1 MEILLPS
8 CYNRTLFSYYTK
20 KTYRV
25 FLIIILFIIITM
37 RPAICIAQ
45 SPSAIQVT
53 STSGSGASGL
63 YYATLGAAFV
73 AINNGVHTGMVSVN
87 VLSNTTEAVSAVLN
101 ASGTGI
107 ASYTSINIQ
116 PSGGVT
122 RTISGN
128 ITGALIDLNGA
139 DNITFDG
146 LNTGGNA
153 LVIDNQNF
161 IAASTI
167 QVRADATSVTIK
179 KCTVKGAGNSSG
191 AVIFVSTA
199 TTLGND
205 NFWVDDCDITASSTG
220 NPVNGLIFDA
230 TTTTDNT
237 KVTNCRISDFYSN
250 LDNTYGIRIISL
262 GTGCDITGNSFY
274 QTASR
279 NILNDLYFIGAISNA
294 VVNNLNISNNYFGGQ
309 TLNGGSSG
317 APLKLSGSGALK
329 GISLVIGF
337 SNTASLQN
345 NQIKNI
351 SLTTTGTNILLSLAT
366 GSFNCGN
373 IVGNTLG
380 NGITG
385 GSGIL
390 TAILAGTGTSKSL
403 NISNNVITNIV
414 NTARVQGIQIEGIGT
429 SYSIYNNSISNL
441 NILSGNS
448 TLTGLILNSTTPI
461 QNISKNTIYDLSTA
475 GSGDITGIDYNS
487 GGANTIIQQNKIY
500 NLTSTNTTYGMT
512 ITGINVA
519 PSSNK
524 VATFSNNMVILGNSV
539 SKRIKIYGI
548 SEATSVGCNYY
559 NNSIYIDGIATPNSG
574 TVYNSVAFYSTNAIN
589 TLNIKNNIF
598 ANMRTN
604 SSSSIS
610 GTHYSIQLSA
620 NPNLT
625 IDNNLYFGNTTSG
638 SGYKVGKIT
647 SDYPNFCDWQAAMDA
662 GKEKNSLFKN
672 PKFVNPSASIPDLH
686 IQSTTPVESKG
697 VAITGMTTDFD
708 GDTRSSIPD
717 IGADEGNFT
726 LEPQVS
732 FVTLNSPVCTSA
744 ASITLLGSP
753 SGGVFSGLGVSG
765 ATFTPSVAGSGIV
778 TITYTYNNG
787 VDICNVSTTQ
797 NLTVTLCETRLAA
810 KVLIEGAYN
819 PTTGLMNDGLRTV
832 SKIPENQPYN
842 TLIFAGS
849 MAYNGSEKVA
859 PSVFTTTDKNAI
871 VDWVLIELRSAT
883 DRSIVVQRRAALLQR
898 DGDIVDIDGVSP
910 VKFDDLADG
919 NYHLVIRHRLCLATR
934 TKMTVSMIAQ
944 PIVTQNPTVVD
955 FSATNNFLSGS
966 QKEIVTGKYGL
977 IIGDTD
983 RDGQINRQDINNIRA
998 YNPSTYDSF
1007 DYLTIGYDIDFN
1019 GYIFSRDVPIV
1030 VLNNLLIQVDLGQ

>member
-1 MEILLPS
+1 MEILLSS
-8 CYNRTLFSYYTK
+8 CHNRTIFSYYTK
-20 KTYRV
+20 KTYRA
-25 FLIIILFIIITM
+25 FLIIILFIIITT
-37 RPAICIAQ
+37 RPAISIAQ

-73 AINNGVHTGMVSVN
+73 AINNGVHTGT
-87 VLSNTTEAVSAVLN
+87 VLVRILGNTTEGASVVLN
-101 ASGTGI
+101 ASGTGS
-107 ASYTSINIQ
+107 ASYNSVNIQ
-116 PSGGVT
+116 PSGGAT

-128 ITGALIDLNGA
+128 IAGALIDLNGA

-205 NFWVDDCDITASSTG
+205 NFWVDDCDITASID
-220 NPVNGLIFDA
+220 NPANGFLFNSSI
-230 TTTTDNT
+230 TDNT
-237 KVTNCRISDFYSN
+237 KITNCRISDFYSN
-250 LDNTYGIRIISL
+250 SVDAYGVKIVNL
-262 GTGCDITGNSFY
+262 GTGCDITGNSFF

-279 NILNDLYFIGAISNA
+279 TIPNIKDLYFIGTPTNA
-294 VVNNLNISNNYFGGQ
+294 AVSNLNISDNYFGGR
-309 TLNGGSSG
+309 TVNGGSSDV
-317 APLKLSGSGALK
+317 PLKLNGAGGLK
-329 GISLVIGF
+329 AISLIIGS

-351 SLTTTGTNILLSLAT
+351 SLTTTGTSILISLVT

-373 IVGNTLG
+373 IVGNIIG
-380 NGITG
+380 DGISG
-385 GSGIL
+385 GSADL
-390 TAILAGTGTSKSL
+390 TVISAGTGTPQML
-403 NISNNVITNIV
+403 NISNNVISGITNAAVI
-414 NTARVQGIQIEGIGT
+414 QGIVIEKAGT
-429 SYSIYNNSISNL
+429 SYTVSNNSIYNLNISSGGSNL
-441 NILSGNS
+441 
-448 TLTGLILNSTTPI
+448 TGMYLNSTTPI
-461 QNISKNTIYDLSTA
+461 QNISKNTIFNLSTI
-475 GSGDITGIDYNS
+475 GSGNVYGIDYNS
-487 GGANTIIQQNKIY
+487 GGTNTLVQRNTIY
-500 NLTSTNTTYGMT
+500 NLTTTNKNFGM
-512 ITGINVA
+512 IIKGINVA
-519 PSSNK
+519 PSTNK
-524 VATFSNNMVILGNSV
+524 VATFSNNMITLGNNV
-539 SKRIKIYGI
+539 SKSIRIYGI
-548 SEATSVGCNYY
+548 AEATAVGCNYY
-559 NNSIYIDGIATPNSG
+559 NNSVYIGGIVTSDSTPVQN
-574 TVYNSVAFYSTNAIN
+574 TAAFYSTNATN
-589 TLNIKNNIF
+589 LLNIKNNIF
-598 ANMRTN
+598 ANYRTN
-604 SSSSIS
+604 SNVT
-610 GTHYSIQLSA
+610 GTNYSIQLA
-620 NPNLT
+620 TNPNLA
-625 IDNNLYFGNTTSG
+625 IDNNLYFGNTTSN
-638 SGYKVGKIT
+638 SGYKMGKIT
-647 SDYPNFCDWQAAMDA
+647 VDYPNFCDWKAAIGA
-662 GKEKNSLFKN
+662 GKETNSLFKD
-672 PKFVNPSASIPDLH
+672 PKFVNPSASTPDLH

-697 VAITGMTTDFD
+697 VAIAGITTDFD

-726 LEPQVS
+726 LDPQVS
-732 FVTLNSPVCTSA
+732 LALFSSPVCVSGA
-744 ASITLLGSP
+744 AITLSGGSP

-765 ATFTPSVAGSGIV
+765 TTFTPSVAGTGIV

-832 SKIPENQPYN
+832 NKIPENQPYN

-859 PSVFTTTDKNAI
+859 PSVFTTADNNAI

-910 VKFDDLADG
+910 VKFDGLADG

-934 TKMTVSMIAQ
+934 TKMTVSMTAQ
-944 PIVTQNPTVVD
+944 PIATQNPTVVD

-983 RDGQINRQDINNIRA
+983 RDGQINKQDINNIRA

-1007 DYLTIGYDIDFN
+1007 DYLTIGYGIDFN
-1019 GYIFSRDVPIV
+1019 GYIFSRDVAIV